1 MILKK
6 SIGLLQ
12 DACEYLVGERDSWR
26 GAYCNLKNTRGP
38 KQAKNKYINIKK
50 TKMSM
55 IRKTNGILY
64 SPDKAEYE

>member
-1 MILKK
+1 M
-6 SIGLLQ
+6 
-12 DACEYLVGERDSWR
+12 LVNIWWGKETL
-26 GAYCNLKNTRGP
+26 GGVLYCNLKNTRGP